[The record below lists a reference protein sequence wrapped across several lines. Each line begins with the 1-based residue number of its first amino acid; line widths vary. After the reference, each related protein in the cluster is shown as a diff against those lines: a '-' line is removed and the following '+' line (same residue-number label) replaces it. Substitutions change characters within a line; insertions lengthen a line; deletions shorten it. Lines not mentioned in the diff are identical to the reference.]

1 MPRAL
6 PPQDDQD
13 LVAPTHLPKVP
24 VEPLSAE
31 HEKNPDLASYPVNT
45 TAFKSDPFFH
55 DHKSVPDDA
64 TIPIR
69 VKISTAWNN
78 LPSREKLQ
86 SKGHVVRVKKNG
98 TTTIGTLKEQ
108 LAQLDGFP
116 DAKNMQLLWF
126 AKVLGRKY
134 DYDDLPRG
142 TPTDHL
148 NEYVPDEHALTLND
162 YNVIPW
168 LLKFPHWEIVATVL
182 DRAPPDRYEAI
193 HRAVAENKGVEDVDK
208 HIRKLKKSDKWTT
221 FLETDVEQ
229 TAKNRAK
236 RLGPFAG
243 A

>member
-1 MPRAL
+1 MPQAI
-6 PPQDDQD
+6 PPRDDPA
-13 LVAPTHLPKVP
+13 LVAPTHLPNVP
-24 VEPLSAE
+24 LQPLTTE
-31 HEKNPDLASYPVNT
+31 NEKNPDVGSFPTNVN
-45 TAFKSDPFFH
+45 AFKNDPFFH
-55 DHKSVPDDA
+55 EHKSLPDED
-64 TIPIR
+64 TMPIR

-86 SKGHVVRVKKNG
+86 SKGHVVHVPKNG
-98 TTTIGTLKEQ
+98 KTTIRKFKEQ
-108 LAQLDGFP
+108 LAELEGFP
-116 DAKNMQLLWF
+116 DATRMQLLWF

-148 NEYVPDEHALTLND
+148 NEYIPDERTLTLND

-193 HRAVAENKGVEDVDK
+193 HRAVATSKGIKDVDK
-208 HIRKLKKSDKWTT
+208 YIRKLKKTDKWTT
-221 FLETDVEQ
+221 FLETDEVQ
-229 TAKNRAK
+229 TKKNREM
-236 RLGPFAG
+236 RLGSG